1 MHLVLLRLLGLCLTV
16 DYRFSHYKSHIPGC
30 NAMNKRK
37 IDAAPSRDTDACAVL
52 LAAQALALFFSELES
67 AVHHLVLKVLL
78 NAFFQGLLI

>member
-1 MHLVLLRLLGLCLTV
+1 
-16 DYRFSHYKSHIPGC
+16 
-30 NAMNKRK
+30 MNKRK